1 MRPLLPPQSSSLLAW
16 RSTSRPINSQVLY
29 ADRMVGAVRDA
40 QDPVDLKKLGRGERK
55 LQAEE
60 KDAQRIIRKLQQFA
74 DGHAGGGVPELDTL
88 KSLTPSELKLL
99 ATKCGEQGLDR
110 THTAIAHSLF
120 WWIQSCG
127 GVSFAVSIGVGRV
140 WTGPSRKPAKAVE
153 APCCKPAKPRAQA
166 CLVNGLPPA
175 PRRRSTVPKGL
186 LLALPNASAS
196 TSSGSPA
203 LHGAMR
209 AVHGEAAQ
217 ALLGAG
223 ALASLRD
230 SHGKAPLRPC
240 AASSSGE
247 PCAQLNGKAMCTAT
261 PPAAVVAAGARSS
274 PLPSTLR

>member
-1 MRPLLPPQSSSLLAW
+1 MRSPRLGSFIPSNASASPPPQSSSLLAW

-60 KDAQRIIRKLQQFA
+60 KEAQRVIWKLQQLA

-153 APCCKPAKPRAQA
+153 APYSTADPPSLGRKPASRMVCLLHLGDVALCPRASFWRYRTP
-166 CLVNGLPPA
+166 LPPRAAA
-175 PRRRSTVPKGL
+175 PPRCMGRCGRNTVRRRKL
-186 LLALPNASAS
+186 FW
-196 TSSGSPA
+196 
-203 LHGAMR
+203 
-209 AVHGEAAQ
+209 AQ
-217 ALLGAG
+217 AR
-223 ALASLRD
+223 SLR
-230 SHGKAPLRPC
+230 SETRTARRRCAHAPLPPV
-240 AASSSGE
+240 ASH
-247 PCAQLNGKAMCTAT
+247 
-261 PPAAVVAAGARSS
+261 ARS
-274 PLPSTLR
+274 

>member
-1 MRPLLPPQSSSLLAW
+1 
-16 RSTSRPINSQVLY
+16 
-29 ADRMVGAVRDA
+29 MVGAVRDA

-60 KDAQRIIRKLQQFA
+60 KEAQRVIWKLQQLA

-209 AVHGEAAQ
+209 AEHGEAAQ
-217 ALLGAG
+217 ALLRSGRRRARFAQRLARQGA
-223 ALASLRD
+223 A
-230 SHGKAPLRPC
+230 APMRRFLQWRAMR
-240 AASSSGE
+240 AAERQSDVYSD
-247 PCAQLNGKAMCTAT
+247 AT
-261 PPAAVVAAGARSS
+261 RCCCCCRRAFLPP
-274 PLPSTLR
+274 PLHPPMMHPA